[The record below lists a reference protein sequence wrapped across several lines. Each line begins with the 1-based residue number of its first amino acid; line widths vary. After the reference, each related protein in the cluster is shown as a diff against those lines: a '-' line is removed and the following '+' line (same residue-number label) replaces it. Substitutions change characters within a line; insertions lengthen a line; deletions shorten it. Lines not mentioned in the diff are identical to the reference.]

1 MGGSH
6 SRAVIREEWGPR
18 GEPPTHS
25 ALGSGRLLRGG
36 DGELAAKEERALDS
50 WRRGGERC
58 WQRKLGMQKQE
69 VGRSV
74 GLESSESLSVAGAG
88 HAEGGRMQQ
97 WMRPEK
103 QLSVFWCKPNHVAG
117 NQHGSMCR
125 GSLASNP
132 AVPTNS
138 RETLVESCT
147 FSALELSL
155 LSTEE
160 HARLLLV
167 RARHCL
173 SEPQPPICKSK
184 VIRGLTS

>member
-1 MGGSH
+1 M
-6 SRAVIREEWGPR
+6 
-18 GEPPTHS
+18 
-25 ALGSGRLLRGG
+25 
-36 DGELAAKEERALDS
+36 
-50 WRRGGERC
+50 
-58 WQRKLGMQKQE
+58 
-69 VGRSV
+69 
-74 GLESSESLSVAGAG
+74 GLESSESFSVAGAG
-88 HAEGGRMQQ
+88 HAEGGWMQQ

-117 NQHGSMCR
+117 NQHGSMC
-125 GSLASNP
+125 LASNP

-184 VIRGLTS
+184 IIRGLTS